1 LRLVQANL
9 LNRISC
15 DAAKLGKMKEPD
27 QDLTHIEPSR
37 ELTIRERRAALK
49 LKLRRRGM
57 FALPSMFTLGCLFF
71 GFFGIIQAMNLRFDY
86 AATCVFVAM
95 VLDSLDGRVA
105 RMTKTQ
111 TAFGAELDSLA
122 DMVSFGAAPALIV
135 YEWALRSLPS
145 PRIALAGAFI
155 YAACAALRLARFNVQ
170 IGSVDKRFFNGL
182 PSPAAAAVLAGFVLL
197 MDDLDTDGAEVAWIA
212 FTITLIA
219 GISMVTTAKF
229 FSFKA
234 MSRRAISFT
243 ALAMLAVGFGL
254 MLMHPPTVIFAV
266 FIVYLASGY
275 VVWLWRAFKKPQV
288 GGVNVVR
295 AESDKAAEP

>member
-1 LRLVQANL
+1 MNDLDQ
-9 LNRISC
+9 
-15 DAAKLGKMKEPD
+15 EPVRD
-27 QDLTHIEPSR
+27 PSLHAR
-37 ELTIRERRAALK
+37 TMRERRAAMK
-49 LKLRRRGM
+49 VKLRRRGM

-86 AATCVFVAM
+86 AATCILVAM

-135 YEWALRSLPS
+135 YEWSLSSLPS
-145 PRIALAGAFI
+145 PRIALAAAFI

-170 IGSVDKRFFNGL
+170 IDVVDKRFFNGL
-182 PSPAAAAVLAGFVLL
+182 PSPAAAAVVAGFVLL
-197 MDDLDTDGAEVAWIA
+197 MDDLAYEGVDVAWWA
-212 FTITLIA
+212 FAVTLVS
-219 GISMVTTAKF
+219 GISMVTTAQF

-234 MSRRAISFT
+234 MSRRGVSFT
-243 ALAMLAVGFGL
+243 ALAMFAVGFGL

-266 FIVYLASGY
+266 CIAYLASGY
-275 VVWLWRAFKKPQV
+275 IVWLWRAIKRPAPSS
-288 GGVNVVR
+288 
-295 AESDKAAEP
+295 AESAAPADNVPPAS

>member
-1 LRLVQANL
+1 
-9 LNRISC
+9 
-15 DAAKLGKMKEPD
+15 MKV
-27 QDLTHIEPSR
+27 
-37 ELTIRERRAALK
+37 
-49 LKLRRRGM
+49 KLRRRGM

-86 AATCVFVAM
+86 AAACIFVAM

-122 DMVSFGAAPALIV
+122 DMVSFGAAPALII
-135 YEWALRSLPS
+135 YEWSLSSLPS
-145 PRIALAGAFI
+145 PRIALAAGFI

-170 IGSVDKRFFNGL
+170 IDVVDKRFFNGL
-182 PSPAAAAVLAGFVLL
+182 PSPAAAAVVAGFVLL
-197 MDDLDTDGAEVAWIA
+197 MDDLDIAGNDVAWWA
-212 FTITLIA
+212 FAVTLVS
-219 GISMVTTAKF
+219 GISMVTTAQF

-243 ALAMLAVGFGL
+243 ALAMFAVAFGF

-266 FIVYLASGY
+266 CIAYLASGY
-275 VVWLWRAFKKPQV
+275 LVWLWHAVKKPKDASA
-288 GGVNVVR
+288 GL
-295 AESDKAAEP
+295 AAEASDTSPT

>member
-1 LRLVQANL
+1 MNEPEQESSRSL
-9 LNRISC
+9 
-15 DAAKLGKMKEPD
+15 AARASG
-27 QDLTHIEPSR
+27 
-37 ELTIRERRAALK
+37 IRERRAALK
-49 LKLRRRGM
+49 VKLRRRGM

-86 AATCVFVAM
+86 AATCIFVAM

-122 DMVSFGAAPALIV
+122 DMVSFGAAPALII
-135 YEWALRSLPS
+135 YEWSLSSLPS
-145 PRIALAGAFI
+145 PRIALAAGFI

-170 IGSVDKRFFNGL
+170 IDVVDKRFFNGL
-182 PSPAAAAVLAGFVLL
+182 PSPAAAAVVAGFVLL
-197 MDDLDTDGAEVAWIA
+197 MDDLDIAGADVAWWA
-212 FTITLIA
+212 FAVTLVS
-219 GISMVTTAKF
+219 GISMVTTAQF

-243 ALAMLAVGFGL
+243 ALAMFAVAFGF

-266 FIVYLASGY
+266 CIAYLGSGY
-275 VVWLWRAFKKPQV
+275 LVWLWHAVKKPKDAS
-288 GGVNVVR
+288 
-295 AESDKAAEP
+295 AELTADANNTTPT

>member
-1 LRLVQANL
+1 MNDDDR
-9 LNRISC
+9 
-15 DAAKLGKMKEPD
+15 K
-27 QDLTHIEPSR
+27 
-37 ELTIRERRAALK
+37 TIRERRAALK

-71 GFFGIIQAMNLRFDY
+71 GFYGIIQAMDLRFDY
-86 AATCVFVAM
+86 AAACVFVAM

-135 YEWALRSLPS
+135 YEWSLSSLPS
-145 PRIALAGAFI
+145 PRIALAAGFI

-170 IGSVDKRFFNGL
+170 ISVVDKRFFNGL
-182 PSPAAAAVLAGFVLL
+182 PSPAAAAVVAGFVLL
-197 MDDLDTDGAEVAWIA
+197 MDDLDIEGAAVAWWTFA
-212 FTITLIA
+212 VTLVS

-234 MSRRAISFT
+234 MSRRAVSFT
-243 ALAMLAVGFGL
+243 ALASLAVGFGL
-254 MLMHPPTVIFAV
+254 MLMNPQIVIFAV
-266 FIVYLASGY
+266 CIIYLASGY
-275 VVWLWRAFKKPQV
+275 VVWLWHATHKSQYPDALVAIAGVAEAGVKPP
-288 GGVNVVR
+288 
-295 AESDKAAEP
+295 E

>member
-1 LRLVQANL
+1 MN
-9 LNRISC
+9 
-15 DAAKLGKMKEPD
+15 EPD
-27 QDLTHIEPSR
+27 QESVRDLSPRSAAAST
-37 ELTIRERRAALK
+37 LRERRAAMK
-49 LKLRRRGM
+49 VKLRRRGM

-86 AATCVFVAM
+86 AAACIFVAM

-135 YEWALRSLPS
+135 YEWSLRSLPS
-145 PRIALAGAFI
+145 PRIALAAAFI

-170 IGSVDKRFFNGL
+170 IDVVDKRFFNGL
-182 PSPAAAAVLAGFVLL
+182 PSPAAAAVVAGFVLL
-197 MDDLDTDGAEVAWIA
+197 MDDLNIDGIDVAWWA
-212 FTITLIA
+212 FAVTLIS
-219 GISMVTTAKF
+219 GISMVTTAQF

-243 ALAMLAVGFGL
+243 ALAMFAVGFGF
-254 MLMHPPTVIFAV
+254 MLVDPPKVIFAV
-266 FIVYLASGY
+266 CLAYLVSGY
-275 VVWLWRAFKKPQV
+275 VVWLWRAIKPPV
-288 GGVNVVR
+288 APVAPVAVIATPPDGTPP
-295 AESDKAAEP
+295 AL

>member
-1 LRLVQANL
+1 MN
-9 LNRISC
+9 
-15 DAAKLGKMKEPD
+15 EPD
-27 QDLTHIEPSR
+27 QESVRDLSPRSAAAST
-37 ELTIRERRAALK
+37 LRERRAAMK
-49 LKLRRRGM
+49 VRLRRRGM

-86 AATCVFVAM
+86 AAACIFVAM

-135 YEWALRSLPS
+135 YEWSLRSLPS
-145 PRIALAGAFI
+145 PRIALAAAFI

-170 IGSVDKRFFNGL
+170 IDVVDKRFFNGL
-182 PSPAAAAVLAGFVLL
+182 PSPAAAAVVAGFVLL
-197 MDDLDTDGAEVAWIA
+197 MDDLNIDGIDVAWWA
-212 FTITLIA
+212 FAVTLIS
-219 GISMVTTAKF
+219 GISMVTTAQF

-243 ALAMLAVGFGL
+243 ALAMFAVGFGF
-254 MLMHPPTVIFAV
+254 MLVDPPKVIFAV
-266 FIVYLASGY
+266 CLAYLVSGY
-275 VVWLWRAFKKPQV
+275 VVWLWRAIKPPV
-288 GGVNVVR
+288 APVAPVAVIATPPDGTPP
-295 AESDKAAEP
+295 AL

>member
-1 LRLVQANL
+1 MDNPDNHQLAADAPPRVQTL
-9 LNRISC
+9 
-15 DAAKLGKMKEPD
+15 
-27 QDLTHIEPSR
+27 
-37 ELTIRERRAALK
+37 RERRAAMK
-49 LKLRRRGM
+49 IKLRRRGM
-57 FALPSMFTLGCLFF
+57 FALPSLFTLGCLFF

-135 YEWALRSLPS
+135 YEWALTSLPS
-145 PRIALAGAFI
+145 PRIALAAAFI

-170 IGSVDKRFFNGL
+170 IGTVDKSFFNGL
-182 PSPAAAAVLAGFVLL
+182 PSPAAAAVVAGFVLL
-197 MDDLDTDGAEVAWIA
+197 MDDLNTDGAEVAWLA
-212 FTITLIA
+212 FAITLVS

-243 ALAMLAVGFGL
+243 ALAMFAVGFGL

-266 FIVYLASGY
+266 CLAYLVSGY
-275 VVWLWRAFKKPQV
+275 VVWLWHAIRKPRDAATAMAT
-288 GGVNVVR
+288 GGG
-295 AESDKAAEP
+295 DKTLS

>member
-1 LRLVQANL
+1 MNEEERKTL
-9 LNRISC
+9 
-15 DAAKLGKMKEPD
+15 
-27 QDLTHIEPSR
+27 
-37 ELTIRERRAALK
+37 RERRAELK
-49 LKLRRRGM
+49 IKLRRRGM

-145 PRIALAGAFI
+145 PRIALAAAFI

-170 IGSVDKRFFNGL
+170 IGVVDKRFFNGL
-182 PSPAAAAVLAGFVLL
+182 PSPAAAAIVAGFVLL
-197 MDDLDTDGAEVAWIA
+197 MDDLNFEGNDVAWWA
-212 FTITLIA
+212 FAVTLVA

-229 FSFKA
+229 FSFKS
-234 MSRRAISFT
+234 MGRRAISFT

-254 MLMHPPTVIFAV
+254 MLMHPPTVVFAV
-266 FIVYLASGY
+266 FVAYLVSGY
-275 VVWLWRAFKKPQV
+275 VVWLWRAFSKSPEP
-288 GGVNVVR
+288 GAVVPG
-295 AESDKAAEP
+295 AADAGATDGSGDPPRH